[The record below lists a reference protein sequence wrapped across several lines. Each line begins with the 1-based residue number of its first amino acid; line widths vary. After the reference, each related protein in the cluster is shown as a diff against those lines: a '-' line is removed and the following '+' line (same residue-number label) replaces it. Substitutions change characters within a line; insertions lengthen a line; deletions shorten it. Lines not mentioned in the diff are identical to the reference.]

1 MQEVIQQPLNW
12 LEAYPQLKTVLFCFG
27 FILLAMIANFIVKR
41 ILVRGFYKAL
51 SQRLQQQNVTD
62 FGLVKRLSNVVP
74 ALIIYHGSLVVTGL
88 PEVITQII
96 QNVCNAFIILT
107 LALALGAALNIV
119 NHNYNQRKD
128 AHLKPIKGYI
138 QVLKLVIYLIAAILM
153 ISALIDKSPVILLS
167 GIGAMAAVMMLI
179 FQDTIL
185 SLVASVQISNSGMI
199 RVGDWI
205 EMPQK
210 NADGDVIDIA
220 LHTVQIQN
228 FDKTITVVP
237 TKNFITESYKNWRGM
252 SESGGRRIKRSL
264 YIDQQSIH
272 FLTEDEK
279 QRLSQFVLLETYFES
294 KKDEIETWNSKLLQR
309 HDGECHPANL
319 RHLTNIGTFR
329 AYIEWYLKNHPRIHQ
344 KMTLLVRQLNPTADG
359 LPLEIYCFTNT
370 TAWGAY
376 ESIQSDIFDHL
387 YAIAPQFGLRI
398 FQNPTGYDMQQ
409 LAPKNTPSNH

>member
-1 MQEVIQQPLNW
+1 MPEVIQQALDW
-12 LEAYPQLKTVLFCFG
+12 LKSYPELQTTFYCFG
-27 FILLAMIANFIVKR
+27 FIILAIVANYIVKR
-41 ILVRGFYKAL
+41 ILVRGLYKFL
-51 SQRLQQQNVTD
+51 SQRTQQQNIAD
-62 FGLVKRLSNVVP
+62 FGIVKRLSNIVP
-74 ALIIYHGSLVVTGL
+74 ALILYQGTLVIAGL
-88 PEVITQII
+88 PEVLVKIV
-96 QNVCNAFIILT
+96 QNVCSAFIILT
-107 LALALGAALNIV
+107 IALAIGAALNIT
-119 NHNYNQRKD
+119 NHLYNLRKD

-138 QVLKLVIYLIAAILM
+138 QVIKLLVYIVTVVLI

-228 FDKTITVVP
+228 FDKTITVIP
-237 TKNFITESYKNWRGM
+237 TKNFITEPYKNWRGM
-252 SESGGRRIKRSL
+252 QESGGRRIKRPL

-272 FLTEDEK
+272 FLTDEES
-279 QRLSQFVLLETYFES
+279 QRLSKFVLLEKYFDS
-294 KKDEIETWNSKLLQR
+294 KREEIENWNDKLLQR
-309 HDGECHPANL
+309 HNNECHPANL

-329 AYIEWYLKNHPRIHQ
+329 AYIEWYLRNHPHIHQ
-344 KMTLLVRQLNPTADG
+344 KMTLLVRQLNPTSDG
-359 LPLEIYCFTNT
+359 LPLEIYCFTNN
-370 TAWGAY
+370 TAWAAY
-376 ESIQSDIFDHL
+376 ESIQADIFDHL

-398 FQNPTGYDMQQ
+398 FQNPTGFDMQQ
-409 LAPKNTPSNH
+409 MAKDLTNQH